1 MDVHARYRTESHQEV
16 VGRFNE
22 RFLLSLTACN
32 AFLALD
38 DTYHV
43 LPLSSKTMKS
53 ISVPPVVVNS
63 SSEELTKLKVS
74 CTVNPKYLYIG
85 IYTY

>member
-1 MDVHARYRTESHQEV
+1 MDVHARYRTESHQDV

-22 RFLLSLTACN
+22 RFLLSLTACR

-43 LPLSSKTMKS
+43 LPLSSKSLKKPAADTT
-53 ISVPPVVVNS
+53 VDA
-63 SSEELTKLKVS
+63 SEELTKLKVQNEY
-74 CTVNPKYLYIG
+74 TVG
-85 IYTY
+85 SD